1 MPSLECVGAS
11 ILPSSEVQVGTGN
24 WPTGGD
30 GRRSRQKEGRQRTR
44 DHLYALSCSGI
55 RRVLG
60 ARVVVLFTGETYSF
74 TKSVNALLPFVPDYH
89 E

>member
-1 MPSLECVGAS
+1 MSSLECVGTS
-11 ILPSSEVQVGTGN
+11 NPPSSEVQDGTGN

-30 GRRSRQKEGRQRTR
+30 GRRSRQEGRQRTR

-55 RRVLG
+55 RRALG

-74 TKSVNALLPFVPDYH
+74 MKSVNALLPSVPDYH